1 MEQKTNPITAE
12 VIWEMHQKSMPRAP
26 ILGVSTWDECPV
38 LMKAGYHGIA
48 VRLADKQGLPLPV
61 APLGVPIAMLD
72 DAVRGTAPELPDTPP
87 RK

>member
-12 VIWEMHQKSMPRAP
+12 VIWSMHQSSMPNGA
-26 ILGVSTWDECPV
+26 ILGVGTWSKCPA
-38 LMKAGYHGIA
+38 LLKAGYHGVA
-48 VRLADKQGLPLPV
+48 VRLAAKLGLPQPM

-72 DAVRGTAPELPDTPP
+72 EAVRGAAPELPDTPP